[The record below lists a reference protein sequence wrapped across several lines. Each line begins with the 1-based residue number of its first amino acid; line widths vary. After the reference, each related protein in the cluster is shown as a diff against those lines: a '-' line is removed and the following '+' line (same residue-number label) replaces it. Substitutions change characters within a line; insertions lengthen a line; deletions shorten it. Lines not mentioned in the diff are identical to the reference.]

1 MTCMQGKVSMT
12 FNVVTCVF
20 GIAVLVPAFVVFL
33 QFAILGNVAKSETD
47 SAGTPLAT
55 WLSLGTLFGGIAY
68 LIALGMF
75 AWRPQ
80 ANCRWCLYC
89 LIGYSI
95 YVAGMIGDIVLDDF
109 AHQMKTYGLVSALS
123 NHVPDLLYVAV
134 PLLFVALLI
143 FRPRVEQ
150 VSGA

>member
-12 FNVVTCVF
+12 FNVVTYVF

-33 QFAILGNVAKSETD
+33 QFVILGNVAKSETD
-47 SAGTPLAT
+47 SAETPLAT

-80 ANCRWCLYC
+80 ANCRWCLCC
-89 LIGYSI
+89 LIGYAI
-95 YVAGMIGDIVLDDF
+95 YVAGMIGYISWGDF
-109 AHQMKTYGLVSALS
+109 AHQAKTYGLVSALS
-123 NHVPDLLYVAV
+123 DNVSALLYIAA
-134 PLLFVALLI
+134 PLIFVVLLI
-143 FRPRVEQ
+143 FRPRLN
-150 VSGA
+150 